1 MSVLWRTRIDTTVY
15 SAFSP
20 IEMMTVYC
28 MANCEVV
35 VTALEPTDAYYKER
49 YRFIGPDERSFA
61 LLLGGQPMAFMPLGS
76 DTAEAT
82 RAVLYQLAEPELY
95 RRRQL
100 LENPRTL
107 QPSAAAAWPFLPPDL
122 AMKPCGHNACKHTLI
137 DHACGRCRVCGCMDF
152 L

>member
-1 MSVLWRTRIDTTVY
+1 MSVLWRTTIDTTPY

-20 IEMMTVYC
+20 IEMMIVNC
-28 MANCEVV
+28 MPRCTVV
-35 VTALEPTDAYYKER
+35 VSSLKRYDADHTDMYS
-49 YRFIGPDERSFA
+49 FNGPDQKSIA
-61 LLLGGQPMAFMPLGS
+61 LLIGGQPMAFLPRGGN
-76 DTAEAT
+76 DDAT

-137 DHACGRCRVCGCMDF
+137 DHAGGRCRVCGCMDF